1 MENIWGI
8 KISRIALPEERLSY
22 NEWMNELKVS
32 SNYRSNT
39 NDNADFLNNQYNFS
53 LIKNRQNE
61 STNNGA

>member
-32 SNYRSNT
+32 SNYRKNT

>member
-8 KISRIALPEERLSY
+8 NISRIALPEEKLSY

>member
-22 NEWMNELKVS
+22 NEWVNKLKVS
-32 SNYRSNT
+32 SNYHRNN

>member
-8 KISRIALPEERLSY
+8 KTSRIALPEEKLSY
-22 NEWMNELKVS
+22 NEWVNELKVS
-32 SNYRSNT
+32 SNYRSNAT
-39 NDNADFLNNQYNFS
+39 DNADFLNNQYNFS

>member
-8 KISRIALPEERLSY
+8 NISRIALPEERLSY

-32 SNYRSNT
+32 SNYRSNA

>member
-32 SNYRSNT
+32 SNYRKNI